1 MTIIII
7 RSALASISEYAG
19 VLLTQLIYAKTNQK
33 PIDPHIEQEL
43 MLLLGTLALPLL
55 SAH

>member
-1 MTIIII
+1 MTIIIV